1 MIVARSSNFS
11 DPELDIVVE
20 GQANPMRRDV
30 FQIPP
35 GESITL
41 RVVADNPGTWFLHCK
56 SPVSL
61 SFFSF
66 FPPIISIHCSLIVF
80 RYRDRSHR
88 MASRSRISNAI
99 HRSSSSSSTT

>member
-11 DPELDIVVE
+11 DPELNVIVE

-56 SPVSL
+56 FPRRSFSL
-61 SFFSF
+61 FFSF
-66 FPPIISIHCSLIVF
+66 FLFPFSK
-80 RYRDRSHR
+80 
-88 MASRSRISNAI
+88 
-99 HRSSSSSSTT
+99 

>member
-56 SPVSL
+56 SESPSL
-61 SFFSF
+61 PPFFF
-66 FPPIISIHCSLIVF
+66 FPLFHSIVL
-80 RYRDRSHR
+80 
-88 MASRSRISNAI
+88 
-99 HRSSSSSSTT
+99 

>member
-56 SPVSL
+56 SPSL
-61 SFFSF
+61 SFLF
-66 FPPIISIHCSLIVF
+66 H
-80 RYRDRSHR
+80 
-88 MASRSRISNAI
+88 
-99 HRSSSSSSTT
+99 STVL